1 MAHLV
6 ALDRYNW
13 ELALD
18 IRLSPEQER
27 FLPSV
32 LYSLAQAKFE
42 DLHPY
47 GILHE
52 EKMIGFLMYGE
63 FGGICWLNRIM
74 IDQEY
79 QHQGIGQSAMRQ
91 ILAQLRRKM
100 SCKEI
105 RTSYSR
111 HNYVAEQF
119 FINLG
124 FEPIEGGVGD
134 EVVAIFNPKTPLS
147 I

>member
-6 ALDRYNW
+6 PLDRYNW
-13 ELALD
+13 ELALE

-74 IDQEY
+74 IDHEY
-79 QHQGIGQSAMRQ
+79 QHQGIGHSAMQQ

-100 SCKEI
+100 RCKEI

-111 HNYVAEQF
+111 HNYNADRF
-119 FINLG
+119 FTGLG
-124 FEPIEGGVGD
+124 FEPIDSDIGD
-134 EVVAIFNPKTPLS
+134 EVVAVFNPKTPLS